1 LIIPDLICR
10 FSPAIGAL
18 ALLALALFALVLSR
32 GGAIEAIRIP
42 YLLSRALPRP
52 IVLPGSRAML
62 YVAAVAVIAG
72 AGLGALQVTHA
83 CVSCDGMPGETAW
96 VYAGEFNPQT
106 RKFTKGEFVAA
117 EKAGVPAQNIATGG
131 WIKLKDG
138 LRTMIVDYDK
148 TGMARATDS
157 PLTKNATIAPTCRKL
172 PVGQR
177 LYVMD
182 KQVADASPSVR
193 NIWLRVRLS
202 PPGVAPAGS

>member
-18 ALLALALFALVLSR
+18 ALLVLALFAIVVSR
-32 GGAIEAIRIP
+32 GGAIETIKIP
-42 YLLSRALPRP
+42 RLFERRLPRP

-62 YVAAVAVIAG
+62 YVAAAAIIA
-72 AGLGALQVTHA
+72 ALGLGALQATHA

-106 RKFTKGEFVAA
+106 KKFTKGEFVAA
-117 EKAGVPAQNIATGG
+117 EKAGVPAQNIAPGG
-131 WIKLKDG
+131 WITLKDS

-157 PLTKNATIAPTCRKL
+157 PLTKNTTISSTCRKL
-172 PVGQR
+172 PAGQR

-182 KQVADASPSVR
+182 KQVADASPGVR

-202 PPGVAPAGS
+202 PPGVAPAGT